1 MHGILYKG
9 GKILKEKIQSVS
21 SYKRKSALTPYG
33 FITPAALTI
42 LLLVVYP
49 ILYGIYISFFDTNL
63 VNKWSFAGLK
73 YYIKALTDS
82 SFLHS
87 LLKTLIFTVTVVSGH
102 FIFGFIFAS
111 ILNMK
116 IKMRTLFRGIL
127 ILPWLFPDVV
137 IAYLFKWILNTQ
149 GGIINELLLHYKL
162 VSAPIGWLSTSATA
176 FPCVILVSIWKGY
189 PLVMV
194 QVLAGIQTISN
205 DMYEAAEIDGANAWQ
220 KFRFITIPA
229 LKPILTTILILDTV
243 WVFKQFTMIWLMTS
257 GGPGSSTMVS
267 AIEIYKNAFSYFKYG
282 FASAQSVYILV
293 ICYLIGVVFRRLLR
307 DD

>member
-1 MHGILYKG
+1 MNRKANTG
-9 GKILKEKIQSVS
+9 S
-21 SYKRKSALTPYG
+21 RKSLKTILTPYG
-33 FITPAALTI
+33 FITPASLTI

-63 VNKWSFAGLK
+63 VNKWNFVGLR
-73 YYIKALTDS
+73 YYIRSLTDS

-87 LLKTLIFTVTVVSGH
+87 LWKTIVFTVTVVGGH
-102 FIFGFIFAS
+102 FVFGFIFAS

-116 IKMRTLFRGIL
+116 IKLRTLFRGIL

-149 GGIINELLLHYKL
+149 GGIINELLLHFNL
-162 VSAPIGWLSTSATA
+162 VSEPVNWLSSSATA
-176 FPCVILVSIWKGY
+176 FPCVILICIWKGY

-194 QVLAGIQTISN
+194 QILAGIQTIST
-205 DMYEAAEIDGANAWQ
+205 DMYEAARIDGANRWQ
-220 KFRFITIPA
+220 CFRYITLPS

-243 WVFKQFTMIWLMTS
+243 WVFKQFTMIWLLTA

-282 FASAQSVYILV
+282 LASAQSVYILV

>member
-1 MHGILYKG
+1 MNEMIRNKAR
-9 GKILKEKIQSVS
+9 LKTK
-21 SYKRKSALTPYG
+21 LTPYG
-33 FITPAALTI
+33 FILPACLTI
-42 LLLVVYP
+42 LILVVYP

-63 VNKWSFAGLK
+63 VNKWEFVGLR
-73 YYIKALTDS
+73 YYFQALTDT

-87 LLKTLIFTVTVVSGH
+87 LWMTVIFTVSVVVEH
-102 FIFGFIFAS
+102 FFIGFVFAS
-111 ILNMK
+111 ILNMD
-116 IKMRTLFRGIL
+116 IRFRTVLRGIL

-149 GGIINELLLHYKL
+149 GGIVNELLLHFGL
-162 VSAPIGWLSTSATA
+162 ISDPIGWLSTSATA

-194 QVLAGIQTISN
+194 QILAGIQTIST
-205 DMYEAAEIDGANAWQ
+205 DMYEAAEIDGANLWQ
-220 KFRFITIPA
+220 RFRYVTIPA

-243 WVFKQFTMIWLMTS
+243 WVFKQFTLIWLMTS

-282 FASAQSVYILV
+282 LASAQSVYILL

>member
-1 MHGILYKG
+1 MKDNTRN
-9 GKILKEKIQSVS
+9 VS
-21 SYKRKSALTPYG
+21 RNRIKSMLTPYG
-33 FITPAALTI
+33 FITPACLTI

-63 VNKWSFAGLK
+63 VNKWDFVGLR
-73 YYIKALTDS
+73 YYIQSLTDS

-87 LLKTLIFTVTVVSGH
+87 LWKTVVFTVTVVSGH
-102 FIFGFIFAS
+102 FVFGFIFAS

-116 IKMRTLFRGIL
+116 IKLRTIFRGIL

-149 GGIINELLLHYKL
+149 SGIVNELLIHFGLISEP
-162 VSAPIGWLSTSATA
+162 VGWLSTSATA
-176 FPCVILVSIWKGY
+176 FPCVILICIWKGY

-194 QVLAGIQTISN
+194 QILAGIQTISS
-205 DMYEAAEIDGANAWQ
+205 DLYEAAEIDGASGWQ
-220 KFRFITIPA
+220 RFVYITIPA

-243 WVFKQFTMIWLMTS
+243 WVFKQFTMIWLLTA

-282 FASAQSVYILV
+282 LASAQSVYILI

>member
-1 MHGILYKG
+1 MNEMIRNKAR
-9 GKILKEKIQSVS
+9 LKTK
-21 SYKRKSALTPYG
+21 LTPYG
-33 FITPAALTI
+33 FILPACLTI
-42 LLLVVYP
+42 LILVVYP

-63 VNKWSFAGLK
+63 VNKWEFVGLR
-73 YYIKALTDS
+73 YYFQALTDT

-87 LLKTLIFTVTVVSGH
+87 LWMTVIFTVSVVVGH
-102 FIFGFIFAS
+102 FFIGFVFAS
-111 ILNMK
+111 ILNMD
-116 IKMRTLFRGIL
+116 IRFRTVLRGIL
-127 ILPWLFPDVV
+127 ILRWLFPDVV

-149 GGIINELLLHYKL
+149 GGIVNELLLHFGL
-162 VSAPIGWLSTSATA
+162 ISDPIGWLSTSATA

-194 QVLAGIQTISN
+194 QILAGIQTIST
-205 DMYEAAEIDGANAWQ
+205 DMYEAAEIDGANLWQ
-220 KFRFITIPA
+220 RFRYVTIPA

-243 WVFKQFTMIWLMTS
+243 WVFKQFTLIWLMTS

-282 FASAQSVYILV
+282 LASVQSVYILL

>member
-1 MHGILYKG
+1 MKG
-9 GKILKEKIQSVS
+9 KLQGMSRNKL
-21 SYKRKSALTPYG
+21 KSALVPYG
-33 FITPAALTI
+33 FITPATLTI
-42 LLLVVYP
+42 VLLVLYP
-49 ILYGIYISFFDTNL
+49 IMYGIYISFFDTNL
-63 VNKWSFAGLK
+63 VNKWNFVGFK
-73 YYIKALTDS
+73 YYIQALTDS

-87 LLKTLIFTVTVVSGH
+87 LWKTLVFTVTVVGGH
-102 FIFGFIFAS
+102 FVLGFIFAS
-111 ILNMK
+111 FLNMD
-116 IKMRTLFRGIL
+116 IKMRTFLRGIL

-137 IAYLFKWILNTQ
+137 IAYLYKWILNTQ
-149 GGIINELLLHYKL
+149 GGILNELLIHFNI
-162 VSAPIGWLSTSATA
+162 VSEPVGWLTTSATA

-194 QVLAGIQTISN
+194 QILAGIQTIST
-205 DMYEAAEIDGANAWQ
+205 DMYEAAKIDGANAWQ
-220 KFRFITIPA
+220 RFCYITVPA

>member
-1 MHGILYKG
+1 MNEMIRNKAR
-9 GKILKEKIQSVS
+9 LKTK
-21 SYKRKSALTPYG
+21 LTPYG
-33 FITPAALTI
+33 FILPACLTI
-42 LLLVVYP
+42 LILVVYP

-63 VNKWSFAGLK
+63 VNKWEFVGLR
-73 YYIKALTDS
+73 YYFQALTDT

-87 LLKTLIFTVTVVSGH
+87 LWMTVIFTVSVVVGH
-102 FIFGFIFAS
+102 FFIGFVFAS
-111 ILNMK
+111 ILNMD
-116 IKMRTLFRGIL
+116 IRFRTVLRGIL

-149 GGIINELLLHYKL
+149 GGIVNELLLHFGL
-162 VSAPIGWLSTSATA
+162 ISDPIGWLSTSATA

-194 QVLAGIQTISN
+194 QILAGIQTIST
-205 DMYEAAEIDGANAWQ
+205 DMYEAAEIDGANLWQ
-220 KFRFITIPA
+220 RFRYVTIPA

-243 WVFKQFTMIWLMTS
+243 WVFKQFTLIWLMTS

-282 FASAQSVYILV
+282 LASVQSVYILL

>member
-1 MHGILYKG
+1 MNEMIRNKAR
-9 GKILKEKIQSVS
+9 LKTK
-21 SYKRKSALTPYG
+21 LTPYG
-33 FITPAALTI
+33 FILPACLTI
-42 LLLVVYP
+42 LILVVYP

-63 VNKWSFAGLK
+63 VNKWEFVGLR
-73 YYIKALTDS
+73 YYFQALTDT

-87 LLKTLIFTVTVVSGH
+87 LWMTVIFTVSVVVGH
-102 FIFGFIFAS
+102 FFIGFVFAS
-111 ILNMK
+111 ILNMD
-116 IKMRTLFRGIL
+116 IRFRTVLRGIL

-149 GGIINELLLHYKL
+149 GGIVNELLLHFGL
-162 VSAPIGWLSTSATA
+162 ISDPIGWLSTSATA

-194 QVLAGIQTISN
+194 QILAGIQTIST
-205 DMYEAAEIDGANAWQ
+205 DMYEAAEIDGANLWQ
-220 KFRFITIPA
+220 RFRYVTIPA

-243 WVFKQFTMIWLMTS
+243 WVFKQFTLIWLMTS

-282 FASAQSVYILV
+282 LASAQSVYILL

>member
-1 MHGILYKG
+1 MNEIIQNRGR
-9 GKILKEKIQSVS
+9 LKTK
-21 SYKRKSALTPYG
+21 LTPYG
-33 FITPAALTI
+33 FILPACLTI
-42 LLLVVYP
+42 LILVVYP
-49 ILYGIYISFFDTNL
+49 ILYGIYISFFNTNL
-63 VNKWSFAGLK
+63 VNKWEFVGLR
-73 YYIKALTDS
+73 YYLQALTDT

-87 LLKTLIFTVTVVSGH
+87 LWMTVIFTVSVVVGH
-102 FIFGFIFAS
+102 FVIGFIFAS
-111 ILNMK
+111 ILNMD
-116 IKMRTLFRGIL
+116 IRFRTVLRGIL

-149 GGIINELLLHYKL
+149 GGIVNELLIHFGLI
-162 VSAPIGWLSTSATA
+162 SDPIGWLSTSATA

-194 QVLAGIQTISN
+194 QILAGIQTIST
-205 DMYEAAEIDGANAWQ
+205 DMYEAAEIDGANMWQ
-220 KFRFITIPA
+220 RFRYVTIPA

-243 WVFKQFTMIWLMTS
+243 WVFKQFTLIWLMTS

-282 FASAQSVYILV
+282 LASAQSVYILL

>member
-1 MHGILYKG
+1 MNEMIRNKAR
-9 GKILKEKIQSVS
+9 LKTK
-21 SYKRKSALTPYG
+21 LTPYG
-33 FITPAALTI
+33 FILPACLTI
-42 LLLVVYP
+42 LILVVYP

-63 VNKWSFAGLK
+63 VNKWEFVGLR
-73 YYIKALTDS
+73 YYFQALTDT

-87 LLKTLIFTVTVVSGH
+87 LWMTVIFTVSVVVGH
-102 FIFGFIFAS
+102 FFIGFVFAS
-111 ILNMK
+111 ILNMD
-116 IKMRTLFRGIL
+116 IRFRTVLRGIL
-127 ILPWLFPDVV
+127 ILRWLFPDVV

-149 GGIINELLLHYKL
+149 GGIVNELLLHFGL
-162 VSAPIGWLSTSATA
+162 ISDPIGWLSTSATA

-194 QVLAGIQTISN
+194 QILAGIQTIST
-205 DMYEAAEIDGANAWQ
+205 DMYEAAEIDGANLWQ
-220 KFRFITIPA
+220 RFRYVTIPA

-243 WVFKQFTMIWLMTS
+243 WVFKQFTLIWLMTS

-282 FASAQSVYILV
+282 LASAQSVYILL

>member
-1 MHGILYKG
+1 MNEMIRNKAR
-9 GKILKEKIQSVS
+9 LKTK
-21 SYKRKSALTPYG
+21 LTPYG
-33 FITPAALTI
+33 FILPACLTI
-42 LLLVVYP
+42 LILVVYP

-63 VNKWSFAGLK
+63 VNKWEFVGLR
-73 YYIKALTDS
+73 YYFQALTDT

-87 LLKTLIFTVTVVSGH
+87 LWMTVIFTVSVVVGH
-102 FIFGFIFAS
+102 FFIGFVFAS
-111 ILNMK
+111 ILNMD
-116 IKMRTLFRGIL
+116 IRFRTVLRGIL
-127 ILPWLFPDVV
+127 ILRWLFPDVV
-137 IAYLFKWILNTQ
+137 IAYLFKWILITQ
-149 GGIINELLLHYKL
+149 GGIVNELLLHFGL
-162 VSAPIGWLSTSATA
+162 ISDPIGWLSTSATA

-194 QVLAGIQTISN
+194 QILAGIQTIST
-205 DMYEAAEIDGANAWQ
+205 DMYQAAEIDGANLWQ
-220 KFRFITIPA
+220 RFRYVTIPA

-243 WVFKQFTMIWLMTS
+243 WVFKQFTLIWLMTS

-282 FASAQSVYILV
+282 LASAQSVYILL

>member
-1 MHGILYKG
+1 M
-9 GKILKEKIQSVS
+9 EKLQRVNRH
-21 SYKRKSALTPYG
+21 KLKSALIPYW
-33 FITPAALTI
+33 FSAPAAFTI

-63 VNKWSFAGLK
+63 VNKWKFAGLR
-73 YYIKALTDS
+73 YYLQALTDA

-87 LLKTLIFTVTVVSGH
+87 LMKTIIFTVTVVGGH
-102 FIFGFIFAS
+102 FLLGFLLAS
-111 ILNMK
+111 VLNLN
-116 IKMRTLFRGIL
+116 IRFRTLFRGIL

-149 GGIINELLLHYKL
+149 GGILNELLMHLKL
-162 VSAPIGWLSTSATA
+162 TAEPVGWLSSSATA

-194 QVLAGIQTISN
+194 QILAGIQTISV
-205 DMYEAAEIDGANAWQ
+205 DMYEAAMIDGANPWQ
-220 KFRFITIPA
+220 KFKYITIPA

-243 WVFKQFTMIWLMTS
+243 WVFKQFTLVWLMTS
-257 GGPGSSTMVS
+257 GGPGSATMVS

-293 ICYLIGVVFRRLLR
+293 ICYLIGVIFRRLLR

>member
-1 MHGILYKG
+1 MKERVQKISRYK
-9 GKILKEKIQSVS
+9 L
-21 SYKRKSALTPYG
+21 KSALVPYG
-33 FITPAALTI
+33 FITPASITI
-42 LLLVVYP
+42 LILVVYP

-63 VNKWSFAGLK
+63 VNKWDFVGLH
-73 YYIKALTDS
+73 YYMKALTDA

-87 LLKTLIFTVTVVSGH
+87 LLKTLVFTVTVVGGH
-102 FIFGFIFAS
+102 FVLGFIFAS

-149 GGIINELLLHYKL
+149 GGILNELLMHFNI
-162 VSAPIGWLSTSATA
+162 VSAPVGWLSTSATA
-176 FPCVILVSIWKGY
+176 FPCVILISIWKGY

-194 QVLAGIQTISN
+194 QILAGIQTISQ
-205 DMYEAAEIDGANAWQ
+205 DMYEAAEIDGASMWQ
-220 KFRFITIPA
+220 RFLYITLPA

-243 WVFKQFTMIWLMTS
+243 WVFKQFTLIWLMTA

-282 FASAQSVYILV
+282 FASAQSVYILL

>member
-1 MHGILYKG
+1 MNEMIRNKAR
-9 GKILKEKIQSVS
+9 LKTK
-21 SYKRKSALTPYG
+21 LTPYG
-33 FITPAALTI
+33 FILPACLTI
-42 LLLVVYP
+42 LILVVYP

-63 VNKWSFAGLK
+63 VNKWEFVGLR
-73 YYIKALTDS
+73 YYFQALTDT

-87 LLKTLIFTVTVVSGH
+87 LCMTVIFTVSLVVGH
-102 FIFGFIFAS
+102 FFIGFVFAS
-111 ILNMK
+111 ILNMD
-116 IKMRTLFRGIL
+116 IRFRTVLRGIL

-149 GGIINELLLHYKL
+149 GGIVNELLLHFGL
-162 VSAPIGWLSTSATA
+162 ISDPIGWLSTSATA

-194 QVLAGIQTISN
+194 QILAGIQTIST
-205 DMYEAAEIDGANAWQ
+205 DMYEAAEIDGANLWQ
-220 KFRFITIPA
+220 RFRYVTIPA

-243 WVFKQFTMIWLMTS
+243 WVFKQFTLIWLMTS

-282 FASAQSVYILV
+282 LASAQSVYILL

>member
-1 MHGILYKG
+1 MKT
-9 GKILKEKIQSVS
+9 KKQKV
-21 SYKRKSALTPYG
+21 LTPYW
-33 FITPAALTI
+33 FIAPASITI

-49 ILYGIYISFFDTNL
+49 IMYGIYISFFDTNL
-63 VNKWSFAGLK
+63 VNKWNFVGLR
-73 YYIKALTDS
+73 YYLRALTDA

-87 LLKTLIFTVTVVSGH
+87 LWKTLVFTTTVVAGH
-102 FIFGFIFAS
+102 FLLGFVFAS
-111 ILNMK
+111 ILNMD
-116 IKMRTLFRGIL
+116 IKWRTFFRGIL

-149 GGIINELLLHYKL
+149 GGIINELLFHFNIITEP
-162 VSAPIGWLSTSATA
+162 VGWLSTSATA

-194 QVLAGIQTISN
+194 QVLAGIQTIST
-205 DMYEAAEIDGANAWQ
+205 DMYEAAQIDGANMWQ
-220 KFRFITIPA
+220 KFRYITIPA

-243 WVFKQFTMIWLMTS
+243 WVFKQFTLIWLMTS

>member
-1 MHGILYKG
+1 MKDKGQGISMYR
-9 GKILKEKIQSVS
+9 
-21 SYKRKSALTPYG
+21 RKTALIPYG
-33 FITPAALTI
+33 FVAPAAVTI

-49 ILYGIYISFFDTNL
+49 IIYGIYISFFDTNL
-63 VNKWSFAGLK
+63 VNKWSFVGFK
-73 YYIKALTDS
+73 YYIKALTDV
-82 SFLHS
+82 SFLNS
-87 LLKTLIFTVTVVSGH
+87 LWKTLVFTAAVVGGH
-102 FIFGFIFAS
+102 FLLGFIFAS
-111 ILNMK
+111 ILNMD
-116 IKMRTLFRGIL
+116 IKLRTLFRGIL

-149 GGIINELLLHYKL
+149 GGIVNELFLELGVL
-162 VSAPIGWLSTSATA
+162 NEPAGWLSTRATA

-194 QVLAGIQTISN
+194 QVLAGIQTIST
-205 DMYEAAEIDGANAWQ
+205 DMYEAADIDGANAWQ
-220 KFRFITIPA
+220 KFIRITIPA

-243 WVFKQFTMIWLMTS
+243 WVFKQFTLIWLMTS

>member
-1 MHGILYKG
+1 MKANAQKI
-9 GKILKEKIQSVS
+9 GKTKLKSMLV
-21 SYKRKSALTPYG
+21 PYG
-33 FITPAALTI
+33 FVSPASLTI
-42 LLLVVYP
+42 LILVVYP

-63 VNKWSFAGLK
+63 VNKWNFVGLR
-73 YYIKALTDS
+73 YYLQALTDT

-87 LLKTLIFTVTVVSGH
+87 LEKTMVFTVSVVAGH
-102 FIFGFIFAS
+102 FFLGFIFAS
-111 ILNMK
+111 VLNMN
-116 IKMRTLFRGIL
+116 IRFRTLFRGIL

-149 GGIINELLLHYKL
+149 GGIVNELLIHLN
-162 VSAPIGWLSTSATA
+162 VISEPVGWLSTSATA

-194 QVLAGIQTISN
+194 QILAGIQTIST
-205 DMYEAAEIDGANAWQ
+205 DMYEAAEIDGASMWQ
-220 KFRFITIPA
+220 RFRYITIPA

-257 GGPGSSTMVS
+257 GGPGSTTMVS

-282 FASAQSVYILV
+282 LASAQSVYILV

>member
-1 MHGILYKG
+1 MKG
-9 GKILKEKIQSVS
+9 KTEKISR
-21 SYKRKSALTPYG
+21 YKLKSAMVPYG
-33 FITPAALTI
+33 FISPASLTI
-42 LLLVVYP
+42 LVLVVYP

-63 VNKWSFAGLK
+63 VNKWNFVGLK
-73 YYIKALTDS
+73 YYIKALTDA

-87 LLKTLIFTVTVVSGH
+87 LLKTLIFTVTVVGGH
-102 FIFGFIFAS
+102 FVFGFIFAS
-111 ILNMK
+111 ILNMN

-149 GGIINELLLHYKL
+149 GGIINELLMHFNI
-162 VSAPIGWLSTSATA
+162 VSEPVGWLSTSATA

-194 QVLAGIQTISN
+194 QILAGIQTISQ
-205 DMYEAAEIDGANAWQ
+205 DMYEAAEIDGANMWQ
-220 KFRFITIPA
+220 KFQFITLPA

-243 WVFKQFTMIWLMTS
+243 WVFKQFTLIWLMTA

-267 AIEIYKNAFSYFKYG
+267 AIEIYKNAFTYFKYG
-282 FASAQSVYILV
+282 FASAQSVYILI

-307 DD
+307 ED

>member
-1 MHGILYKG
+1 MKDKVQGGSMYK
-9 GKILKEKIQSVS
+9 Q
-21 SYKRKSALTPYG
+21 KSALTPYG
-33 FITPAALTI
+33 FVAPAALTI

-49 ILYGIYISFFDTNL
+49 IIYGIYISFFDTNL
-63 VNKWSFAGLK
+63 VNKWNFVGLR
-73 YYIKALTDS
+73 YYIKALADA
-82 SFLHS
+82 SFLNS
-87 LLKTLIFTVTVVSGH
+87 LLKTMIFTAAVVGGH
-102 FIFGFIFAS
+102 FLLGFIFAS
-111 ILNMK
+111 ILNMD

-149 GGIINELLLHYKL
+149 GGIINELLTGLGIL
-162 VSAPIGWLSTSATA
+162 PEPVGWLSTSATA

-194 QVLAGIQTISN
+194 QVLAGIQTISS
-205 DMYEAAEIDGANAWQ
+205 DMYEASDIDGANAWQ
-220 KFRFITIPA
+220 KFIYITIPA

-243 WVFKQFTMIWLMTS
+243 WVFKQFTIIWLMTA

-293 ICYLIGVVFRRLLR
+293 ICYLIGLGFRRLLR

>member
-1 MHGILYKG
+1 MKANAQKI
-9 GKILKEKIQSVS
+9 GKTKLKSMLV
-21 SYKRKSALTPYG
+21 PYG
-33 FITPAALTI
+33 FVSPASLTI
-42 LLLVVYP
+42 LILVVYP

-63 VNKWSFAGLK
+63 VNKWNFVGLR
-73 YYIKALTDS
+73 YYLQALTDT

-87 LLKTLIFTVTVVSGH
+87 LEKTMVFTVSVVAGH
-102 FIFGFIFAS
+102 FFLGFIFAS
-111 ILNMK
+111 VLNMN
-116 IKMRTLFRGIL
+116 IRFRTLFRGIL

-149 GGIINELLLHYKL
+149 GGIVNELLMHLN
-162 VSAPIGWLSTSATA
+162 VISEPVGWLSTSATA

-194 QVLAGIQTISN
+194 QILAGIQTIST
-205 DMYEAAEIDGANAWQ
+205 DMYEAAEIDGASMWQ
-220 KFRFITIPA
+220 RFRYITIPA

-257 GGPGSSTMVS
+257 GGPGSTTMVS

-282 FASAQSVYILV
+282 LASAQSVYILV

>member
-1 MHGILYKG
+1 M
-9 GKILKEKIQSVS
+9 KEKAQKVS
-21 SYKRKSALTPYG
+21 RTKLKSMLVPYG
-33 FITPAALTI
+33 FVTPASLTI
-42 LLLVVYP
+42 LILVVYP

-63 VNKWSFAGLK
+63 VNKWKFVGLR
-73 YYIKALTDS
+73 YYFQALTDA

-87 LLKTLIFTVTVVSGH
+87 LEKTMIFTVSVVAGH
-102 FIFGFIFAS
+102 FILGFIFAS
-111 ILNMK
+111 ILNMN
-116 IKMRTLFRGIL
+116 IKWRTLFRGIL

-137 IAYLFKWILNTQ
+137 IAYLFRWILNTQ
-149 GGIINELLLHYKL
+149 GGIVNELLIHFN
-162 VSAPIGWLSTSATA
+162 VITEPVGWLSTSATA

-194 QVLAGIQTISN
+194 QILAGIQTIST
-205 DMYEAAEIDGANAWQ
+205 DMYEAAEIDGASMWQ
-220 KFRFITIPA
+220 RFRYITVPA

-257 GGPGSSTMVS
+257 GGPGSTTMVS

-282 FASAQSVYILV
+282 LASAQSVYILV